1 MKAVGWMVGASTM
14 SWVAVSLLVG
24 WGFAREILLGMVGPL
39 VAASVTWVMTERA
52 YERDPERVTA
62 LMFKAFA
69 AKMVLFAAY
78 VVIALKA
85 LTLRPVPF
93 VASFT
98 TYFIALHLTEALY
111 LRRLFADRTRA
122 SQ

>member
-1 MKAVGWMVGASTM
+1 MAGASGI
-14 SWVAVSLLVG
+14 SWLAAVFLFGTGS
-24 WGFAREILLGMVGPL
+24 AREILLGMAGPL
-39 VAASVTWVMTERA
+39 LVASATWVMAERT
-52 YERDPERVTA
+52 YRRDPERLTA

-69 AKMVLFAAY
+69 AKMAFFAAY

-98 TYFIALHLTEALY
+98 SYFIALHLVEAVCF
-111 LRRLFADRTRA
+111 RRLFAERRHA
-122 SQ
+122 SH